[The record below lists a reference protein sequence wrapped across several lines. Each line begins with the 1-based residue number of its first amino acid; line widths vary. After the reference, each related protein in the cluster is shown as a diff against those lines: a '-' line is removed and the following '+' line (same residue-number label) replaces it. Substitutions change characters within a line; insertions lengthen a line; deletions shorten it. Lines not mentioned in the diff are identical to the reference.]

1 MKAVDLIRAQLDTS
15 CSITMPLIEDL
26 RDNPLVQPS
35 EAGGNHAWWILGH
48 LTFSEGDSLF
58 NWMRGEE
65 NPVAAWATL
74 FGGGTQPCPDGKDYP
89 SFDEMIEAFQK
100 LRAGN
105 IEHLATLSDTDSDTP
120 SKNCPEQFA
129 SFFGTAGLCLSST
142 SLHWVGHRGQLAD
155 IRRRLGREPMMA

>member
-15 CSITMPLIEDL
+15 YSITMPLIEDL

-48 LTFSEGDSLF
+48 LTFSEGDLLL

-65 NPVAAWATL
+65 NPVADWAPL
-74 FGGGTQPCPDGKDYP
+74 FGGGTQPCPDGKGYP
-89 SFDEMIEAFQK
+89 TLDALIEAFQQ
-100 LRAGN
+100 LRAGT
-105 IEHLATLSDTDSDTP
+105 IEYLATLSDADLDTP

-129 SFFGTAGLCLSST
+129 SFFGTVGSCLSSI
-142 SLHWVGHRGQLAD
+142 SLHWMGHRGQLAD
-155 IRRRLGREPMMA
+155 IRRRLGRESIMA